1 VTVARARPT
10 GEVTFLFTDIE
21 GSTKLV
27 DRLGTA
33 AWRPIL
39 ARHRELVRAALA
51 AQEGIEIAT
60 EGDSFFAVF
69 LDPADAVRAVA
80 AAQRSLFA
88 EPWPDGVVIRVRM
101 GLHTGHG
108 ELDADGAYVGHDV
121 HRAAR
126 VAAAASGG
134 QVLLSEA
141 TVAVVEARLPVGVGL
156 RPLGAHRLKD
166 LRPERIAQLLV
177 EGLPAD
183 FPPIRSLDARPNNL
197 PLEMTS
203 FVGRERE
210 LEEVKGLLSTARL
223 VTLTG
228 PGGTGKTRLALQVA
242 AGLADEYPDGTWFVP
257 LGTVADAS
265 LVIPAIARAVGI
277 GDDPSRTPIDVLA
290 TELEPRRALL
300 VIDNVEQVRAAAGD
314 IGELLRRAGKVRI
327 LATSRAP
334 LRISGEQEY
343 PVPGLPAPPDIDRLG
358 ALERER
364 LPAALRARSPEA
376 LVAFESV
383 RLFVARAG
391 SVKPGFSVTG
401 ANAGDV
407 AAIVAHL
414 GGVPLA
420 IELAAARLRFLTPAA
435 IHERLEGRL
444 DLPGAGAADVPER
457 QRSLRGAIVWSHE
470 LLDPPECRLFE
481 RLGVFMGGF
490 DLARAEAVA
499 GSTSEL
505 GTDVLD
511 GLASLVDQSLVRSDE
526 VAGEPR
532 FSMLE
537 PIREYAL
544 ERLEASGDLDLVS
557 ERHAKAYLALAKELQ
572 PELNG
577 DRQRETLDR
586 LELEHANL
594 RAAID
599 WADGRADAE
608 CALGI
613 PIAIWRMWQKRG
625 YLREARIRVG
635 GLIGRPWF
643 ASAPPWLRAKT
654 HEAMGGIT
662 YWHGQ
667 VYDAHEDYEAALAIW
682 RKIGDE
688 REIANAAYNL
698 SFCFTMGIVQEL
710 PSDAR
715 EQADALLSE
724 SLAIYRK
731 LGDEQGEANVFWG
744 IGIQHYFA
752 RDNAAAAPAFEA
764 ALALYRRLG
773 DRTQEAWSLHQIGLS
788 RLKLGETDVAR
799 VQLAD
804 GLRLFMAAGD
814 VAGVTLALD
823 DLSAVAVA
831 DDDLVRASR
840 LQGLARRIQASS
852 GTGLAGVVENAF
864 EVTTRP
870 DARSKIG
877 PEDVARYEAEGAS
890 LTIDDGVRYALG
902 EVEIEELLAA
912 SGQRTERVTEP
923 A

>member
-1 VTVARARPT
+1 MAAPDRPT
-10 GEVTFLFTDIE
+10 GVVTFLFTDIE
-21 GSTKLV
+21 GSTRLV
-27 DRLGTA
+27 DTLGTT
-33 AWRPIL
+33 AWRPLL
-39 ARHRELVRAALA
+39 ARHRELVRAALRDH
-51 AQEGIEIAT
+51 QGLEIGT

-69 LDPADAVRAVA
+69 RDPSSAVDAAGS
-80 AAQRSLFA
+80 AQRSLQHEA
-88 EPWPDGVVIRVRM
+88 WPEGAAVRVRM
-101 GLHTGHG
+101 GVHTGEG

-126 VAAAASGG
+126 VAAAGHGG

-141 TVAVVEARLPVGVGL
+141 TALLVDGHLAPGL
-156 RPLGAHRLKD
+156 TLRSLGAHRLKD
-166 LRPERIAQLLV
+166 LRPERIAQLV
-177 EGLPAD
+177 IDGLPAD

-197 PLEMTS
+197 PLELTS

-210 LEEVKGLLSTARL
+210 LGEILSLVAGARL

-242 AGLADEYPDGTWFVP
+242 ASLADDYPDGTWFVP
-257 LGTVADAS
+257 LGTVADS
-265 LVIPAIARAVGI
+265 DLVIPAIARAMGI
-277 GDDPSRTPIDVLA
+277 GDDPSRSPIDVLA
-290 TELEPRRALL
+290 TELAPKQALL
-300 VIDNVEQVRAAAGD
+300 VIDNLEQVRGAAAD
-314 IGELLRRAGKVRI
+314 IGELLRRAGRI
-327 LATSRAP
+327 RMLATSRAP

-343 PVPGLPAPPDIDRLG
+343 PVPGLPTPPDLDRLG
-358 ALERER
+358 PLEREQ
-364 LPAALRARSPEA
+364 LPAAIRAQQPEA
-376 LVAFESV
+376 LAGFESV
-383 RLFVARAG
+383 RLFVARG
-391 SVKPGFSVTG
+391 NSVKPGFAITAS
-401 ANAGDV
+401 NAGDV

-457 QRSLRGAIVWSHE
+457 QRSLRGAIMWSHE
-470 LLDPPECRLFE
+470 LLDAPDCRLFE
-481 RLGVFMGGF
+481 RLAVFMGGF

-499 GSTSEL
+499 GSASEL
-505 GTDVLD
+505 GVDVLD

-537 PIREYAL
+537 PIREYAI
-544 ERLEASGDLDLVS
+544 ERLQASGDLDLVS
-557 ERHAKAYLALAKELQ
+557 DRHARASLGLAQELQ

-577 DRQRETLDR
+577 DHQREALDR

-599 WADGRADAE
+599 WADAHADPE
-608 CALGI
+608 GALGI

-625 YLREARIRVG
+625 YLREARQRVG
-635 GLIGRPWF
+635 GLIASPWF
-643 ASAPPWLRAKT
+643 ATAPPRLRAKT
-654 HEAMGGIT
+654 HEAMGGII

-667 VYDAHEDYEAALAIW
+667 VYGAHEDYEAALEIW
-682 RKIGDE
+682 REIGDE

-698 SFCFTMGIVQEL
+698 SFCFTMGIIQEL

-715 EQADALLSE
+715 DQADALLAE
-724 SLAIYRK
+724 SLEIYRR

-744 IGIQHYFA
+744 IGVQHYFA

-773 DRTQEAWSLHQIGLS
+773 DRTQEAWSLHQLGLS
-788 RLKLGETDVAR
+788 RLKLGETTVAR
-799 VQLAD
+799 GQLAE

-814 VAGVTLALD
+814 VAGVTLGLD

-831 DDDLVRASR
+831 DDDLARAVR

-852 GTGLAGVVENAF
+852 GTGLAGVVESAF
-864 EVTTRP
+864 EVATRP
-870 DARSKIG
+870 DARTLMA
-877 PEDVARYEAEGAS
+877 PEDVARYEVEGAS
-890 LTIDDGVRYALG
+890 LAIDDGVRYALG
-902 EVEIEELLAA
+902 EVEIDELLATP
-912 SGQRTERVTEP
+912 GVP
-923 A
+923 AGPVSEHA